1 MAKQIILKPVFSEKA
16 QDLET
21 AQNKFTFVVA
31 KTANKHQIR
40 EAVTEMFDVK
50 VEAVN
55 TLRMPAKLRRRF
67 TKRGLEL
74 GKRNAY
80 KKAVITLKA
89 GETIETFGAPDFDA
103 ED

>member
-21 AQNKFTFVVA
+21 AENQFTFVVA

-40 EAVTEMFDVK
+40 EAVTEMFDVR
-50 VEAVN
+50 VASVN

-74 GKRNAY
+74 GKRSAY
-80 KKAVITLKA
+80 KKAVVTLRE
-89 GETIETFGAPDFDA
+89 GETIDTFGAPDFDA

>member
-1 MAKQIILKPVFSEKA
+1 MATQIILKPVVSEKA

-21 AQNKFTFVVA
+21 ELNKYTFVVA

-40 EAVTEMFDVK
+40 EAVTDMFDVK
-50 VEAVN
+50 VDSVN
-55 TLRMPAKLRRRF
+55 TIRMPAKLRRRF

-80 KKAVITLKA
+80 KKAIVTLEA
-89 GETIETFGAPDFDA
+89 GEAIDTYGDLGLDQE
-103 ED
+103 